1 MNWLSKLQHK
11 WQLEN
16 VKQVVMVLVVF
27 ACTGITVMLLKKP
40 IILLLTDDE
49 ASNIW
54 FSVLY
59 YLFILPIYNIVLLI
73 YGFIFGQF
81 SFFWTFEKKV
91 FCKIKRLIP

>member
-1 MNWLSKLQHK
+1 
-11 WQLEN
+11 
-16 VKQVVMVLVVF
+16 
-27 ACTGITVMLLKKP
+27 MLLKKP